1 MAILVLLAALAF
13 ASAPFF
19 VTSFAGFRPDQFPV
33 PQIDPPVQPAGYAFA
48 IWGVIYLWLIVSAGF
63 GVWAR
68 GSMPDWEPM
77 RPALALSVGVGVAWL
92 PVAVLS
98 PIAATVL
105 IWLMLVTALR
115 ALEKAPA
122 LDHWLARAPVGLY
135 AGWLTAAASVSV
147 GLLLAGY
154 GITDEIPAAV
164 IGLLLALVIAL
175 RTLRRVPGSGVYG
188 LGVTWALVGVVVAD
202 ISGAFGIAVLA
213 GIAAIVTLVMSLPR
227 LKATGR

>member
-1 MAILVLLAALAF
+1 
-13 ASAPFF
+13 
-19 VTSFAGFRPDQFPV
+19 
-33 PQIDPPVQPAGYAFA
+33 
-48 IWGVIYLWLIVSAGF
+48 
-63 GVWAR
+63 
-68 GSMPDWEPM
+68 
-77 RPALALSVGVGVAWL
+77 
-92 PVAVLS
+92 VLS

-135 AGWLTAAASVSV
+135 AGWLTAAASVSI